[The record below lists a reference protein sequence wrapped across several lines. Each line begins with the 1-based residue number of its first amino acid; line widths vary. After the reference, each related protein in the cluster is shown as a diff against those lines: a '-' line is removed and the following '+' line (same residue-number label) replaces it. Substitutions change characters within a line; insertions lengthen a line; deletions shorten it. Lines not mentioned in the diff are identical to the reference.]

1 MCTTEAFCQRNR
13 IPHDAALL
21 IKQYPSPYE
30 VVNLPQALQCF
41 GLNNSQKQSSIA
53 QLSNV
58 NLPRLAILNPAS
70 QTTIQSA
77 SITESDNESNP
88 SPATDEQADTQQA
101 TPTHGIALIL
111 RRNDQRLLVLQPNQA
126 EPITVSIEDFTKQIT
141 GDFLKARK
149 AEETVADDGN
159 TVSASNILAALGGS
173 TIGFT
178 TRTQCA
184 ADEPPVPQMN
194 PGQGKTQKAYLW
206 AYRSNALTAE
216 PPMLVFDYQPGW
228 HGIHVRNFLAGW
240 QGHLMVDDYV
250 LRTTAR

>member
-1 MCTTEAFCQRNR
+1 MAQLLKWEDFVWTTGVFCQWNR

-53 QLSNV
+53 QLTNA

-88 SPATDEQADTQQA
+88 APATDQQADTQQS

-111 RRNDQRLLVLQPNQA
+111 RRNDLPLLVLQPNQA
-126 EPITVSIEDFTKQIT
+126 APITVSIEDFTKQIT
-141 GDFLKARK
+141 GDFLRVRNHSLIGTDDNVNLFSNAMNDDEWGIA
-149 AEETVADDGN
+149 AENGLRERRGKGWIN
-159 TVSASNILAALGGS
+159 RGLCPNILATL
-173 TIGFT
+173 F
-178 TRTQCA
+178 
-184 ADEPPVPQMN
+184 
-194 PGQGKTQKAYLW
+194 
-206 AYRSNALTAE
+206 
-216 PPMLVFDYQPGW
+216 
-228 HGIHVRNFLAGW
+228 
-240 QGHLMVDDYV
+240 
-250 LRTTAR
+250 

>member
-1 MCTTEAFCQRNR
+1 M
-13 IPHDAALL
+13 
-21 IKQYPSPYE
+21 
-30 VVNLPQALQCF
+30 NLPQALQCF
-41 GLNNSQKQSSIA
+41 GLNNSLKQSSIA
-53 QLSNV
+53 QLTNV

-159 TVSASNILAALGGS
+159 TVSASNILATLGGS

-178 TRTQCA
+178 TRMQCA
-184 ADEPPVPQMN
+184 AC
-194 PGQGKTQKAYLW
+194 G
-206 AYRSNALTAE
+206 
-216 PPMLVFDYQPGW
+216 
-228 HGIHVRNFLAGW
+228 
-240 QGHLMVDDYV
+240 
-250 LRTTAR
+250 

>member
-1 MCTTEAFCQRNR
+1 MAQLLKLEDFVWITGMFCQRNR

-21 IKQYPSPYE
+21 SKQYPSPYE
-30 VVNLPQALQCF
+30 VVNLPQVLQCF
-41 GLNNSQKQSSIA
+41 GLNNSLKQSSIA
-53 QLSNV
+53 QLTNA

-88 SPATDEQADTQQA
+88 APATDQQAETQQA
-101 TPTHGIALIL
+101 APTHGIALIL

-126 EPITVSIEDFTKQIT
+126 APITVSIEDFTQQIT
-141 GDFLKARK
+141 GDLSVRK

-184 ADEPPVPQMN
+184 AC
-194 PGQGKTQKAYLW
+194 G
-206 AYRSNALTAE
+206 
-216 PPMLVFDYQPGW
+216 
-228 HGIHVRNFLAGW
+228 
-240 QGHLMVDDYV
+240 
-250 LRTTAR
+250 